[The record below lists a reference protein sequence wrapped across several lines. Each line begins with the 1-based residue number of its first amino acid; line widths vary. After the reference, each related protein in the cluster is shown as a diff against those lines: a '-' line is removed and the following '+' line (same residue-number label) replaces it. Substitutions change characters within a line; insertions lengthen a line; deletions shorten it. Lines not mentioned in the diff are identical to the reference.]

1 MSSPIHV
8 YSEIG
13 KLKTVMLHRPGKE
26 LENLAPDILHRM
38 LIDDIPYLKIAQEEH
53 DAFAHVLR
61 QQGIKVLYLEDLLA
75 ESLTDEKVRRAFLD
89 QLLDESSIKKQDP
102 LHQLLLNYLQE
113 LPTKEMVKTV
123 IAGIRKSAIH
133 NSTPSLADLA
143 EDPDYPFYLDPMPNV
158 YFTRDQQA
166 AIGSGM
172 TINRMTFRARRRESL
187 FMETILKNHPDFK
200 NATIPVWRDRY
211 HHGRLEGGDELVLN
225 NHVLAVGISQRTS
238 ATAITDLAHNLFG
251 HSSYDTILAIK
262 IPHNHAMM
270 HLDTVFTM
278 INYDQFTV
286 HPFILDKAGKIDIY
300 VLQPD
305 DHNGVKITEKNDLVQ
320 VLKENLHLS
329 ELDLIP
335 TGGGGILVI
344 VKDGHLR
351 GVAGVIDKDF
361 SAAKMAE
368 DINADELVILT
379 TVDHA
384 FLNYGKENQQAIG
397 KIKVEQLKQYL
408 AAGYFAAGSMKP
420 KIEAAIEFV
429 EKTGNLAI
437 ITSLSNA
444 NKLADGVGTIV
455 YN

>member
-1 MSSPIHV
+1 MPSPIHV

-335 TGGGGILVI
+335 TGGGDPIAAPREQWN
-344 VKDGHLR
+344 DG
-351 GVAGVIDKDF
+351 
-361 SAAKMAE
+361 S
-368 DINADELVILT
+368 NT
-379 TVDHA
+379 
-384 FLNYGKENQQAIG
+384 
-397 KIKVEQLKQYL
+397 
-408 AAGYFAAGSMKP
+408 
-420 KIEAAIEFV
+420 
-429 EKTGNLAI
+429 LAI
-437 ITSLSNA
+437 APGEVVTYDRNYVSNDLLRKHGIIVHEIRSSELSRGRGGPRCMSCP
-444 NKLADGVGTIV
+444 LIREDL
-455 YN
+455 

>member
-143 EDPDYPFYLDPMPNV
+143 EAPDYPFYLDPMPNV

-335 TGGGGILVI
+335 TGGGDPIAAPREQWN
-344 VKDGHLR
+344 DG
-351 GVAGVIDKDF
+351 
-361 SAAKMAE
+361 S
-368 DINADELVILT
+368 NT
-379 TVDHA
+379 
-384 FLNYGKENQQAIG
+384 
-397 KIKVEQLKQYL
+397 
-408 AAGYFAAGSMKP
+408 
-420 KIEAAIEFV
+420 
-429 EKTGNLAI
+429 LAI
-437 ITSLSNA
+437 APGEVVTYDRNYVSNDLLRKHGIIVHEIRSSELSRGRGGPRCMSCP
-444 NKLADGVGTIV
+444 LVREDL
-455 YN
+455 

>member
-113 LPTKEMVKTV
+113 LLIKEMVKTV
-123 IAGIRKSAIH
+123 IAGIRKSVIH

-238 ATAITDLAHNLFG
+238 ATAITDLAHNLFD

-278 INYDQFTV
+278 INYNQFTV

-335 TGGGGILVI
+335 TGGGDPIAAPREQWN
-344 VKDGHLR
+344 DG
-351 GVAGVIDKDF
+351 
-361 SAAKMAE
+361 S
-368 DINADELVILT
+368 NT
-379 TVDHA
+379 
-384 FLNYGKENQQAIG
+384 
-397 KIKVEQLKQYL
+397 
-408 AAGYFAAGSMKP
+408 
-420 KIEAAIEFV
+420 
-429 EKTGNLAI
+429 LAI
-437 ITSLSNA
+437 APGEVVTYDRNYVSNDLLRKHGIIVHEIRSSELSRGRGGPRCMSCP
-444 NKLADGVGTIV
+444 LIREDL
-455 YN
+455 

>member
-113 LPTKEMVKTV
+113 LLTKEMVKTV

-187 FMETILKNHPDFK
+187 FMEKILKNHPDFK

-238 ATAITDLAHNLFG
+238 ATAITDLAHNLFD

-270 HLDTVFTM
+270 HLDIVFTM
-278 INYDQFTV
+278 INYNQFTV

-335 TGGGGILVI
+335 TGGGDPIAAPREQWN
-344 VKDGHLR
+344 DG
-351 GVAGVIDKDF
+351 
-361 SAAKMAE
+361 S
-368 DINADELVILT
+368 NT
-379 TVDHA
+379 
-384 FLNYGKENQQAIG
+384 
-397 KIKVEQLKQYL
+397 
-408 AAGYFAAGSMKP
+408 
-420 KIEAAIEFV
+420 
-429 EKTGNLAI
+429 LAI
-437 ITSLSNA
+437 APGEVVTYDRNYVSNDLLRKHGIIVHEIRSSELSRGRGGPRCMSCP
-444 NKLADGVGTIV
+444 LIREDL
-455 YN
+455 

>member
-200 NATIPVWRDRY
+200 NATIQVCRDRY

-225 NHVLAVGISQRTS
+225 NHVLVVGISQRTS

-335 TGGGGILVI
+335 TGGGDPIAAPREQWN
-344 VKDGHLR
+344 DG
-351 GVAGVIDKDF
+351 
-361 SAAKMAE
+361 S
-368 DINADELVILT
+368 NT
-379 TVDHA
+379 
-384 FLNYGKENQQAIG
+384 
-397 KIKVEQLKQYL
+397 
-408 AAGYFAAGSMKP
+408 
-420 KIEAAIEFV
+420 
-429 EKTGNLAI
+429 LAI
-437 ITSLSNA
+437 APGEVVTYDRNYVSNDLLRKHGIIVHEIRSSELSRGRGGPRCMSCP
-444 NKLADGVGTIV
+444 LIREDL
-455 YN
+455 

>member
-53 DAFAHVLR
+53 DAFAHVLK

-89 QLLDESSIKKQDP
+89 QLLEESSIKKQDP

-286 HPFILDKAGKIDIY
+286 HPFILDKVGKIDIY

-335 TGGGGILVI
+335 TGGGDPIAAPREQWN
-344 VKDGHLR
+344 DG
-351 GVAGVIDKDF
+351 
-361 SAAKMAE
+361 S
-368 DINADELVILT
+368 NT
-379 TVDHA
+379 
-384 FLNYGKENQQAIG
+384 
-397 KIKVEQLKQYL
+397 
-408 AAGYFAAGSMKP
+408 
-420 KIEAAIEFV
+420 
-429 EKTGNLAI
+429 LAI
-437 ITSLSNA
+437 APGEVVTYDRNYVSNDLLRKHGIIVHEIRSSELSRGRGGPRCMSCP
-444 NKLADGVGTIV
+444 LVREDL
-455 YN
+455 

>member
-113 LPTKEMVKTV
+113 LLTKEMVKTV

-238 ATAITDLAHNLFG
+238 ATAITDLAHNLFD

-278 INYDQFTV
+278 INYNQFTV

-335 TGGGGILVI
+335 TGGGDPIAAPREQWN
-344 VKDGHLR
+344 DG
-351 GVAGVIDKDF
+351 
-361 SAAKMAE
+361 S
-368 DINADELVILT
+368 NT
-379 TVDHA
+379 
-384 FLNYGKENQQAIG
+384 
-397 KIKVEQLKQYL
+397 
-408 AAGYFAAGSMKP
+408 
-420 KIEAAIEFV
+420 
-429 EKTGNLAI
+429 LAI
-437 ITSLSNA
+437 APGEVVTYDRNYVSNDLLRKHGIIVHEIRSSELSRVVSV
-444 NKLADGVGTIV
+444 DS
-455 YN
+455 

>member
-270 HLDTVFTM
+270 HLDTVFAM

-335 TGGGGILVI
+335 TGGGDPIAAPREQWN
-344 VKDGHLR
+344 DG
-351 GVAGVIDKDF
+351 
-361 SAAKMAE
+361 S
-368 DINADELVILT
+368 NT
-379 TVDHA
+379 
-384 FLNYGKENQQAIG
+384 
-397 KIKVEQLKQYL
+397 
-408 AAGYFAAGSMKP
+408 
-420 KIEAAIEFV
+420 
-429 EKTGNLAI
+429 LAI
-437 ITSLSNA
+437 APGEVVTYDRNYVSNDLLRKHGIIVHEIRSSELSRGRGGPRCMSCP
-444 NKLADGVGTIV
+444 LIREDL
-455 YN
+455 

>member
-38 LIDDIPYLKIAQEEH
+38 LIDDISYLKIAQEEY

-335 TGGGGILVI
+335 TGGGDPIAAPREQWN
-344 VKDGHLR
+344 DG
-351 GVAGVIDKDF
+351 
-361 SAAKMAE
+361 S
-368 DINADELVILT
+368 NT
-379 TVDHA
+379 
-384 FLNYGKENQQAIG
+384 
-397 KIKVEQLKQYL
+397 
-408 AAGYFAAGSMKP
+408 
-420 KIEAAIEFV
+420 
-429 EKTGNLAI
+429 LAI
-437 ITSLSNA
+437 APGEVVTYDRNYVSNDLLRKHGIIVHEIRSSELSRGRGGPRCMSCP
-444 NKLADGVGTIV
+444 LVREDL
-455 YN
+455 

>member
-75 ESLTDEKVRRAFLD
+75 ESLTDEKVCRAFLD

-113 LPTKEMVKTV
+113 LLTKEMVKTV

-238 ATAITDLAHNLFG
+238 ATAITDLAHNLFD

-270 HLDTVFTM
+270 HLDIVFTM
-278 INYDQFTV
+278 INYNQFTV

-335 TGGGGILVI
+335 TGGGDPIAAPREQWN
-344 VKDGHLR
+344 DG
-351 GVAGVIDKDF
+351 
-361 SAAKMAE
+361 S
-368 DINADELVILT
+368 NT
-379 TVDHA
+379 
-384 FLNYGKENQQAIG
+384 
-397 KIKVEQLKQYL
+397 
-408 AAGYFAAGSMKP
+408 
-420 KIEAAIEFV
+420 
-429 EKTGNLAI
+429 LAI
-437 ITSLSNA
+437 APGEVVTYDRNYVSNDLLRKHGIIVHEIRSSELSRGRGGPRCMSCP
-444 NKLADGVGTIV
+444 LIREDL
-455 YN
+455 

>member
-143 EDPDYPFYLDPMPNV
+143 EDPDYPFYLDPMQNV

-238 ATAITDLAHNLFG
+238 ATAITDLAHNLFD

-278 INYDQFTV
+278 INYNQFTV

-305 DHNGVKITEKNDLVQ
+305 DHNGVKIKEKNDLVQ

-335 TGGGGILVI
+335 TGGGDPIAAPREQWN
-344 VKDGHLR
+344 DG
-351 GVAGVIDKDF
+351 
-361 SAAKMAE
+361 S
-368 DINADELVILT
+368 NT
-379 TVDHA
+379 
-384 FLNYGKENQQAIG
+384 
-397 KIKVEQLKQYL
+397 
-408 AAGYFAAGSMKP
+408 
-420 KIEAAIEFV
+420 
-429 EKTGNLAI
+429 LAI
-437 ITSLSNA
+437 APGEVVTYDRNYVSNDLLRKHGIIVHEIRSSELSRGRGGPRCMSCP
-444 NKLADGVGTIV
+444 LIREDL
-455 YN
+455 

>member
-143 EDPDYPFYLDPMPNV
+143 EDPDYSFYLDPMPNV

-172 TINRMTFRARRRESL
+172 SINRMTFRARRRESL

-238 ATAITDLAHNLFG
+238 ATAITDLAHNLFD

-300 VLQPD
+300 VLQPN

-335 TGGGGILVI
+335 TGGGDPIAAPREQWN
-344 VKDGHLR
+344 DG
-351 GVAGVIDKDF
+351 
-361 SAAKMAE
+361 S
-368 DINADELVILT
+368 NT
-379 TVDHA
+379 
-384 FLNYGKENQQAIG
+384 
-397 KIKVEQLKQYL
+397 
-408 AAGYFAAGSMKP
+408 
-420 KIEAAIEFV
+420 
-429 EKTGNLAI
+429 LAI
-437 ITSLSNA
+437 APGEIVTYDRNYVSNDLLRKHGIIVHEIRSSELSRGRGGPRCMSCP
-444 NKLADGVGTIV
+444 LIREDL
-455 YN
+455 

>member
-123 IAGIRKSAIH
+123 IAGIRKSTIH

-238 ATAITDLAHNLFG
+238 ATAITDLAHNLFD

-335 TGGGGILVI
+335 TGGGDPIAAPREQWN
-344 VKDGHLR
+344 DG
-351 GVAGVIDKDF
+351 
-361 SAAKMAE
+361 S
-368 DINADELVILT
+368 NT
-379 TVDHA
+379 
-384 FLNYGKENQQAIG
+384 
-397 KIKVEQLKQYL
+397 
-408 AAGYFAAGSMKP
+408 
-420 KIEAAIEFV
+420 
-429 EKTGNLAI
+429 LAI
-437 ITSLSNA
+437 APGEVVTYDRNYVSNDLLRKHGIIVHEIRSSELSRGRGGPRCMSCP
-444 NKLADGVGTIV
+444 LIREDL
-455 YN
+455 

>member
-123 IAGIRKSAIH
+123 IAGIRKSAIN

-335 TGGGGILVI
+335 TGGGDPIAAPREQWN
-344 VKDGHLR
+344 DG
-351 GVAGVIDKDF
+351 
-361 SAAKMAE
+361 S
-368 DINADELVILT
+368 NT
-379 TVDHA
+379 
-384 FLNYGKENQQAIG
+384 
-397 KIKVEQLKQYL
+397 
-408 AAGYFAAGSMKP
+408 
-420 KIEAAIEFV
+420 
-429 EKTGNLAI
+429 LAI
-437 ITSLSNA
+437 APGEVVTYDRNYVSNDLLRKHGIIVHKIRSSELSRGRGGPRCMSCP
-444 NKLADGVGTIV
+444 LIREDL
-455 YN
+455 

>member
-1 MSSPIHV
+1 M
-8 YSEIG
+8 
-13 KLKTVMLHRPGKE
+13 
-26 LENLAPDILHRM
+26 
-38 LIDDIPYLKIAQEEH
+38 
-53 DAFAHVLR
+53 
-61 QQGIKVLYLEDLLA
+61 
-75 ESLTDEKVRRAFLD
+75 
-89 QLLDESSIKKQDP
+89 
-102 LHQLLLNYLQE
+102 HQLLLNYLQE

-143 EDPDYPFYLDPMPNV
+143 EDPDYPFYLDPMPNI

-278 INYDQFTV
+278 INYNQFTV

-335 TGGGGILVI
+335 TGGGDPIAAPREQWN
-344 VKDGHLR
+344 DG
-351 GVAGVIDKDF
+351 
-361 SAAKMAE
+361 S
-368 DINADELVILT
+368 NT
-379 TVDHA
+379 
-384 FLNYGKENQQAIG
+384 
-397 KIKVEQLKQYL
+397 
-408 AAGYFAAGSMKP
+408 
-420 KIEAAIEFV
+420 
-429 EKTGNLAI
+429 LAI
-437 ITSLSNA
+437 APGEVVTYDRNYVSNDLLR
-444 NKLADGVGTIV
+444 KHGIIV
-455 YN
+455 HEIRSS

>member
-113 LPTKEMVKTV
+113 LLTKEMVKTV

-143 EDPDYPFYLDPMPNV
+143 EAPDYPFYLDPMPNV

-238 ATAITDLAHNLFG
+238 ATAITDLAHNLFD

-278 INYDQFTV
+278 INYNQFTV

-335 TGGGGILVI
+335 TGGGDPIAAPREQWN
-344 VKDGHLR
+344 DG
-351 GVAGVIDKDF
+351 
-361 SAAKMAE
+361 S
-368 DINADELVILT
+368 NT
-379 TVDHA
+379 
-384 FLNYGKENQQAIG
+384 
-397 KIKVEQLKQYL
+397 
-408 AAGYFAAGSMKP
+408 
-420 KIEAAIEFV
+420 
-429 EKTGNLAI
+429 LAI
-437 ITSLSNA
+437 APGEVVTYDRNYVSNDLLRKHGIIVHEIRSSELSRGRGGPRCMSCP
-444 NKLADGVGTIV
+444 LIREDL
-455 YN
+455 

>member
-172 TINRMTFRARRRESL
+172 SINRMTFRARRRESL

-335 TGGGGILVI
+335 TGGGDPIAHHVSNGMTAQIPWLLHQVKSLLMIVI
-344 VKDGHLR
+344 MYPM
-351 GVAGVIDKDF
+351 IC
-361 SAAKMAE
+361 
-368 DINADELVILT
+368 
-379 TVDHA
+379 
-384 FLNYGKENQQAIG
+384 
-397 KIKVEQLKQYL
+397 
-408 AAGYFAAGSMKP
+408 
-420 KIEAAIEFV
+420 
-429 EKTGNLAI
+429 
-437 ITSLSNA
+437 
-444 NKLADGVGTIV
+444 
-455 YN
+455 

>member
-102 LHQLLLNYLQE
+102 LHRLLLNYLQE
-113 LPTKEMVKTV
+113 LLTKEMVKTV

-238 ATAITDLAHNLFG
+238 ATAITDLAHNLFD

-278 INYDQFTV
+278 INYNQFTV

-335 TGGGGILVI
+335 TGGGDPIAAPREQWN
-344 VKDGHLR
+344 DG
-351 GVAGVIDKDF
+351 
-361 SAAKMAE
+361 S
-368 DINADELVILT
+368 NT
-379 TVDHA
+379 
-384 FLNYGKENQQAIG
+384 
-397 KIKVEQLKQYL
+397 
-408 AAGYFAAGSMKP
+408 
-420 KIEAAIEFV
+420 
-429 EKTGNLAI
+429 LAI
-437 ITSLSNA
+437 APGEVVTYDRNYVSNDLLKKHGIIVHEIRSSELSRGRGGPRCMSCP
-444 NKLADGVGTIV
+444 LIREDL
-455 YN
+455 

>member
-123 IAGIRKSAIH
+123 IAGIRKSTIH

-335 TGGGGILVI
+335 IGGGDPIAAPREQWN
-344 VKDGHLR
+344 DG
-351 GVAGVIDKDF
+351 
-361 SAAKMAE
+361 S
-368 DINADELVILT
+368 NT
-379 TVDHA
+379 
-384 FLNYGKENQQAIG
+384 
-397 KIKVEQLKQYL
+397 
-408 AAGYFAAGSMKP
+408 
-420 KIEAAIEFV
+420 
-429 EKTGNLAI
+429 LAI
-437 ITSLSNA
+437 APGEVVTYDRNYVSNDLLRKHSIIVHEIRSSELSR
-444 NKLADGVGTIV
+444 GRGGTRCMSCPLIREDL
-455 YN
+455 

>member
-38 LIDDIPYLKIAQEEH
+38 LIDDIPYLKIAQEEY

-123 IAGIRKSAIH
+123 IAGIRKSTIH

-166 AIGSGM
+166 AIGSGI

-335 TGGGGILVI
+335 TGGGDPIAAPREQWN
-344 VKDGHLR
+344 DG
-351 GVAGVIDKDF
+351 
-361 SAAKMAE
+361 S
-368 DINADELVILT
+368 NT
-379 TVDHA
+379 
-384 FLNYGKENQQAIG
+384 
-397 KIKVEQLKQYL
+397 
-408 AAGYFAAGSMKP
+408 
-420 KIEAAIEFV
+420 
-429 EKTGNLAI
+429 LAI
-437 ITSLSNA
+437 APGEVVTYDRNYVSNDLLRKHGIIVHEIRSSELSRGRGGPRCMSCP
-444 NKLADGVGTIV
+444 LIREDL
-455 YN
+455 

>member
-123 IAGIRKSAIH
+123 IAGIRKSTIH

-335 TGGGGILVI
+335 TGGGDPIAAPREQWN
-344 VKDGHLR
+344 DG
-351 GVAGVIDKDF
+351 
-361 SAAKMAE
+361 S
-368 DINADELVILT
+368 NT
-379 TVDHA
+379 
-384 FLNYGKENQQAIG
+384 
-397 KIKVEQLKQYL
+397 
-408 AAGYFAAGSMKP
+408 
-420 KIEAAIEFV
+420 
-429 EKTGNLAI
+429 LAI
-437 ITSLSNA
+437 APGEIVTYDRNYVSNDLLRKHGIIVHEIRSSELSRGRGGPRCMSCP
-444 NKLADGVGTIV
+444 LIREDL
-455 YN
+455 

>member
-286 HPFILDKAGKIDIY
+286 HSFILDKAGKIDIY

-305 DHNGVKITEKNDLVQ
+305 DHNGIKITEKNDLVQ

-335 TGGGGILVI
+335 TGGGDPIAAPREQWN
-344 VKDGHLR
+344 DG
-351 GVAGVIDKDF
+351 
-361 SAAKMAE
+361 S
-368 DINADELVILT
+368 NT
-379 TVDHA
+379 
-384 FLNYGKENQQAIG
+384 
-397 KIKVEQLKQYL
+397 
-408 AAGYFAAGSMKP
+408 
-420 KIEAAIEFV
+420 
-429 EKTGNLAI
+429 LAI
-437 ITSLSNA
+437 APGEVVTYDRNYVSNDLLRKHGIIVHEIRSSELSRGRGGPRCMSCP
-444 NKLADGVGTIV
+444 LIREDL
-455 YN
+455 

>member
-329 ELDLIP
+329 ELDLIL
-335 TGGGGILVI
+335 TGGGDPIAAPREQWN
-344 VKDGHLR
+344 DG
-351 GVAGVIDKDF
+351 
-361 SAAKMAE
+361 S
-368 DINADELVILT
+368 NT
-379 TVDHA
+379 
-384 FLNYGKENQQAIG
+384 
-397 KIKVEQLKQYL
+397 
-408 AAGYFAAGSMKP
+408 
-420 KIEAAIEFV
+420 
-429 EKTGNLAI
+429 LAI
-437 ITSLSNA
+437 APGEVVTYDRNYVSNDLLRKHGIIVHEIRSSELSRGRGGPRCMSCP
-444 NKLADGVGTIV
+444 LVREDL
-455 YN
+455 

>member
-38 LIDDIPYLKIAQEEH
+38 LIDDISYLKIAQEEY

-335 TGGGGILVI
+335 TGGGDPIAAPREQWN
-344 VKDGHLR
+344 DG
-351 GVAGVIDKDF
+351 
-361 SAAKMAE
+361 S
-368 DINADELVILT
+368 NT
-379 TVDHA
+379 
-384 FLNYGKENQQAIG
+384 
-397 KIKVEQLKQYL
+397 
-408 AAGYFAAGSMKP
+408 
-420 KIEAAIEFV
+420 
-429 EKTGNLAI
+429 LAI
-437 ITSLSNA
+437 APGEVVTYDRNYVSNDLLRKHGIIVHEIRSSELSRGRGGPRCMSCP
-444 NKLADGVGTIV
+444 LIREDL
-455 YN
+455 

>member
-38 LIDDIPYLKIAQEEH
+38 LIDDIPYLKIAQEEY

-123 IAGIRKSAIH
+123 IAGIRKSTIH

-335 TGGGGILVI
+335 TGGGDPIAAPREQWN
-344 VKDGHLR
+344 DG
-351 GVAGVIDKDF
+351 
-361 SAAKMAE
+361 S
-368 DINADELVILT
+368 NT
-379 TVDHA
+379 
-384 FLNYGKENQQAIG
+384 
-397 KIKVEQLKQYL
+397 
-408 AAGYFAAGSMKP
+408 
-420 KIEAAIEFV
+420 
-429 EKTGNLAI
+429 LAI
-437 ITSLSNA
+437 APGEVVTYDRNYVSNDLLRKHGIIVHEIRSSELSRGRGGPRCMSCP
-444 NKLADGVGTIV
+444 LVREDL
-455 YN
+455 

>member
-113 LPTKEMVKTV
+113 LLTKEMVKTV

-225 NHVLAVGISQRTS
+225 NHVLAVGISQRAS
-238 ATAITDLAHNLFG
+238 ATAITDLAHNLFD

-278 INYDQFTV
+278 INYNQFTV

-335 TGGGGILVI
+335 TGGGDPIAAPREQWN
-344 VKDGHLR
+344 DG
-351 GVAGVIDKDF
+351 
-361 SAAKMAE
+361 S
-368 DINADELVILT
+368 NT
-379 TVDHA
+379 
-384 FLNYGKENQQAIG
+384 
-397 KIKVEQLKQYL
+397 
-408 AAGYFAAGSMKP
+408 
-420 KIEAAIEFV
+420 
-429 EKTGNLAI
+429 LAI
-437 ITSLSNA
+437 APGEVVTYDRNYVSNDLLRKHGIIVHEIRSSELSRGRGGPRCMSCP
-444 NKLADGVGTIV
+444 LIREDL
-455 YN
+455 

>member
-26 LENLAPDILHRM
+26 LENLAPDILRRM
-38 LIDDIPYLKIAQEEH
+38 LIDDIPCLKIAQEEH

-335 TGGGGILVI
+335 TGGGDPIAAPREQWN
-344 VKDGHLR
+344 DG
-351 GVAGVIDKDF
+351 
-361 SAAKMAE
+361 S
-368 DINADELVILT
+368 NT
-379 TVDHA
+379 
-384 FLNYGKENQQAIG
+384 
-397 KIKVEQLKQYL
+397 
-408 AAGYFAAGSMKP
+408 
-420 KIEAAIEFV
+420 
-429 EKTGNLAI
+429 LAI
-437 ITSLSNA
+437 APGEIVTYDRNYVSNDLLRKHGIIVHEIRSSELSRGRGGPRCMSCP
-444 NKLADGVGTIV
+444 LIREDL
-455 YN
+455 

>member
-38 LIDDIPYLKIAQEEH
+38 LIDDIPYLKIAQEEY

-113 LPTKEMVKTV
+113 LPTKEMVKKV

-335 TGGGGILVI
+335 TGGGDPIAAPREQWN
-344 VKDGHLR
+344 DG
-351 GVAGVIDKDF
+351 
-361 SAAKMAE
+361 S
-368 DINADELVILT
+368 NT
-379 TVDHA
+379 
-384 FLNYGKENQQAIG
+384 
-397 KIKVEQLKQYL
+397 
-408 AAGYFAAGSMKP
+408 
-420 KIEAAIEFV
+420 
-429 EKTGNLAI
+429 LAI
-437 ITSLSNA
+437 APGEVVTYDRNYVSNDLLRKHGIIVHEIRSSELSRGRGGPRCMSCP
-444 NKLADGVGTIV
+444 LIREDL
-455 YN
+455 

>member
-123 IAGIRKSAIH
+123 IAGIRKSTIH

-238 ATAITDLAHNLFG
+238 ATAITDLAHNLFD

-305 DHNGVKITEKNDLVQ
+305 DHNGIKITEKNDLVQ

-335 TGGGGILVI
+335 TGGGDPIAAPREQWN
-344 VKDGHLR
+344 DG
-351 GVAGVIDKDF
+351 
-361 SAAKMAE
+361 S
-368 DINADELVILT
+368 NT
-379 TVDHA
+379 
-384 FLNYGKENQQAIG
+384 
-397 KIKVEQLKQYL
+397 
-408 AAGYFAAGSMKP
+408 
-420 KIEAAIEFV
+420 
-429 EKTGNLAI
+429 LAI
-437 ITSLSNA
+437 APGEVVTYDRNYVSNDLLRKHGIIVHEIRSSELSRGRGGPRCMSCP
-444 NKLADGVGTIV
+444 LIREDL
-455 YN
+455 

>member
-143 EDPDYPFYLDPMPNV
+143 EDLDYPFYLDPMPNV

-335 TGGGGILVI
+335 TGGGDPIAAPREQWN
-344 VKDGHLR
+344 DG
-351 GVAGVIDKDF
+351 
-361 SAAKMAE
+361 S
-368 DINADELVILT
+368 NT
-379 TVDHA
+379 
-384 FLNYGKENQQAIG
+384 
-397 KIKVEQLKQYL
+397 
-408 AAGYFAAGSMKP
+408 
-420 KIEAAIEFV
+420 
-429 EKTGNLAI
+429 LAI
-437 ITSLSNA
+437 APGEVVTYDRNYVSNDLLRKHGIIVHEIRSSELSRGRGGPRCMSCP
-444 NKLADGVGTIV
+444 LVREDL
-455 YN
+455 

>member
-143 EDPDYPFYLDPMPNV
+143 EEPDYPFYLDPMPNV

-278 INYDQFTV
+278 INYNQFTV

-335 TGGGGILVI
+335 TGGGDPIAAPREQWN
-344 VKDGHLR
+344 DG
-351 GVAGVIDKDF
+351 
-361 SAAKMAE
+361 S
-368 DINADELVILT
+368 NT
-379 TVDHA
+379 
-384 FLNYGKENQQAIG
+384 
-397 KIKVEQLKQYL
+397 
-408 AAGYFAAGSMKP
+408 
-420 KIEAAIEFV
+420 
-429 EKTGNLAI
+429 LAI
-437 ITSLSNA
+437 APGEVVTYDRNYVSNDLLRKHGIIVHEIRSSELSRGRGGPRCMSCP
-444 NKLADGVGTIV
+444 LVREDL
-455 YN
+455 